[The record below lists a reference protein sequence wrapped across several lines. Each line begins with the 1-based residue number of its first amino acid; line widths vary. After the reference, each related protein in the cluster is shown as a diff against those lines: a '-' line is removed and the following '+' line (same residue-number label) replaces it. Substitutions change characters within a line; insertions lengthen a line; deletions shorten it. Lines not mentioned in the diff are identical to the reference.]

1 MRHLVTTSESLSI
14 SVATASDLEAIE
26 PAWWR
31 LLNHQQTLDY
41 RGSERELSTEI
52 NTERVRRFLD
62 SRIRQGRLLIARFD
76 GELIGLCTFSP
87 DGFILDA
94 PTQVCEIADV
104 WVEPLAGRRGFST
117 AMVWECEQECRM
129 RGADEVRLSVYAL
142 NDGALGLYESLGYDV
157 SSYTLSRNL
166 NPYR

>member
-31 LLNHQQTLDY
+31 LLNHQQTLDF
-41 RGSERELSTEI
+41 RGSERELSTQI
-52 NTERVRRFLD
+52 NT
-62 SRIRQGRLLIARFD
+62 
-76 GELIGLCTFSP
+76 
-87 DGFILDA
+87 
-94 PTQVCEIADV
+94 EIADV
-104 WVEPLAGRRGFST
+104 WVEPHARRRGFAT
-117 AMVWECEQECRM
+117 AMVRECEQECRM